1 MPCLNKNLS
10 SFSYYNALLKTVN
23 IFEPN
28 KKRLYSTRLNPALI
42 PNDSSFDWSN
52 NYSCSPLECLFN
64 KSIEALILRIQS
76 IEV

>member
-23 IFEPN
+23 IFELN

-42 PNDSSFDWSN
+42 QNVTGQIIIHVLPWNV
-52 NYSCSPLECLFN
+52 CLIN
-64 KSIEALILRIQS
+64 RLKL
-76 IEV
+76 